1 MIQTIP
7 STKNKIRTAK
17 ASFSFMPAALITI
30 SKPTKHSNKIINI
43 MDNRTFP
50 PTICN
55 VRNLIIGIFSANETV
70 TIKVFT
76 EISKFL
82 IFRLKNFLLAS
93 RNKFYNLILLLVRT
107 TNLWETKE
115 EM

>member
-1 MIQTIP
+1 MIQKIP
-7 STKNKIRTAK
+7 NAKNKIRTAK
-17 ASFSFMPAALITI
+17 ASFSFMPTALITI

-55 VRNLIIGIFSANETV
+55 VRTLIIDIFSANETV
-70 TIKVFT
+70 TLKDFT

-82 IFRLKNFLLAS
+82 IF
-93 RNKFYNLILLLVRT
+93 
-107 TNLWETKE
+107 
-115 EM
+115 